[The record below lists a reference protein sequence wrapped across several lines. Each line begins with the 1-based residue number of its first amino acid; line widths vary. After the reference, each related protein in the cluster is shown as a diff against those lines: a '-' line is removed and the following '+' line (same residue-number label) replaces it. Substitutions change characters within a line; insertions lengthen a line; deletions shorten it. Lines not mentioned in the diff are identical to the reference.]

1 MENDILKCIDITI
14 DDDMLKDAK
23 IASYMAN

>member
-1 MENDILKCIDITI
+1 MTNDVFECIRLNI
-14 DDDMLKDAK
+14 DDNLLKDAK